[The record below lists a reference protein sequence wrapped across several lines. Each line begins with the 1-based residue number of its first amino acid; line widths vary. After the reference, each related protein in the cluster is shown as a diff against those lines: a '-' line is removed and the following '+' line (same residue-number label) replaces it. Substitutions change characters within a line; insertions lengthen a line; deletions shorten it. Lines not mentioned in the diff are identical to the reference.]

1 MSGGGHLSGRRGPRR
16 DAAFQDQGR
25 RVRLLEHRAWRRSQL
40 AGQHFRAG
48 IMAEMKQR
56 SLEEVK
62 ALSVEEAVEI
72 MRQAGIV
79 GAGGGGFP
87 TYCKYKSPLLH
98 LHVNATESEP
108 GYWGDKLLH
117 KEYLEEFLQVFEAMK
132 TIFGFEQISLGV
144 HEKDREWFADYA
156 EHADDGVYDIR
167 YVPNTY
173 ALGEEKTL
181 IKHATDTRVPR
192 FVDNPDGMRRPGMP
206 PDVGKVV
213 NNSETLLNVYNALF
227 LGKPTTTTVFTVY
240 GEGIDLKVYEAPI
253 GASFAEILAIAGLD
267 VENSAHLSLLDG
279 GPYLHDMAIKEIG
292 NGDGYV
298 RRMTNA
304 LFLIP
309 KDRQGKEYADTKTDP
324 PEEGIV
330 SLVGEISGVHIPLG
344 GGLLKPA
351 TLLVSEGDE
360 VKYEQKLGDPV
371 DEGFSIGVWAS
382 MGGQIS
388 SIENDIVAI
397 GEGAVPQEEAEAQ
410 AEASGAGGAPPRGEA
425 EPFQEAETGTRR

>member
-1 MSGGGHLSGRRGPRR
+1 
-16 DAAFQDQGR
+16 
-25 RVRLLEHRAWRRSQL
+25 
-40 AGQHFRAG
+40 
-48 IMAEMKQR
+48 MAEMTQR
-56 SLEEVK
+56 SLEEVM
-62 ALSVEEAVEI
+62 ALSAEEAVEI

-87 TYCKYKSPLLH
+87 TYFKYKAPQPRLI
-98 LHVNATESEP
+98 VNATESEP

-132 TIFGFEQISLGV
+132 AIFGFEQILMGV

-181 IKHATDTRVPR
+181 VKHATGTRVPR
-192 FVDNPDGMRRPGMP
+192 FVDNPDGSRRPGMP
-206 PDVGKVV
+206 PDVGIIV

-227 LGKPTTTTVFTVY
+227 LGKPTTTKFFSVY
-240 GEGIDLKVYEAPI
+240 GEEMDIKVYEAPI
-253 GASFAEILAIAGLD
+253 GASVSEILGIAGLD
-267 VENSAHLSLLDG
+267 VENSSHLSVIDG
-279 GPYLHDMAIKEIG
+279 GPYLHDMAIEELG
-292 NGDGYV
+292 TGDAYV

-304 LFLIP
+304 LFLLP
-309 KDRQGKEYADTKTDP
+309 KNKQGKEYADIETEP
-324 PEEGIV
+324 PKEGIV
-330 SLVGEISGVHIPLG
+330 SLVGKISGAHLPLG

-351 TLLVSEGDE
+351 TPLVSEGDE
-360 VKYEQKLGDPV
+360 VAYEQKIGEPV

-382 MGGQIS
+382 AGGEIS

-397 GEGAVPQEEAEAQ
+397 AGGAIPQEEAEAE
-410 AEASGAGGAPPRGEA
+410 AEASMSGGAPPRGEA
-425 EPFQEAETGTRR
+425 EPFQEAETS